1 MLVENLVDMTEL
13 DNYEALA
20 SCIANIQFYIE
31 RGYTFDNLK
40 KIYHDYSAGLIDR
53 TALPYTEE
61 IVLKSIENFKKALLD
76 DSRCSDDANTS
87 KVTTLI
93 NEWNE
98 HIAPILT
105 GVTCNSFDEFAMQVA
120 KVAGQCIDYK
130 IMEEAMQQQP
140 VQPQQNQMF
149 VDVNTLISE
158 NNYLKSLNVSKD
170 EEIKAL
176 KARLVAL
183 GQPV

>member
-1 MLVENLVDMTEL
+1 M
-13 DNYEALA
+13 EAVNNQIFC
-20 SCIANIQFYIE
+20 SFIE
-31 RGYTFDNLK
+31 RTMELISCGY
-40 KIYHDYSAGLIDR
+40 
-53 TALPYTEE
+53 
-61 IVLKSIENFKKALLD
+61 SIENIKEAYCNNISDITEARGFRHNEEFLNKALEIINKAF
-76 DSRCSDDANTS
+76 RRSDDANTS

>member
-1 MLVENLVDMTEL
+1 MLVENLVDLTEL
-13 DNYEALA
+13 EKYEALA
-20 SCIANIQFYIE
+20 GCIANIQFYIE

-40 KIYHDYSAGLIDR
+40 KIYHDYSDGLIDR

-76 DSRCSDDANTS
+76 DSRCSDDTNIS
-87 KVTTLI
+87 KVNTLI
-93 NEWNE
+93 SEWNE
-98 HIAPILT
+98 HVAPIF
-105 GVTCNSFDEFAMQVA
+105 GVRCNTFDEFAIQAATVSSQWA
-120 KVAGQCIDYK
+120 KYK
-130 IMEEAMQQQP
+130 SSETMQQQP

-158 NNYLKSLNVSKD
+158 NNYLKSLNTSKD